1 MNKLKIVFLGILFL
15 TIVPMQAQVSI
26 NVNFGAPPVWAPSN
40 RIAVQYYYLPDI
52 DAYYDVPAQRFIYI
66 KNGKWFRSSSL
77 PYQYRNYHLRGGNV
91 VYLTDY
97 RGNSPYL
104 FHSKHREKYHGNN
117 PIPHRNLGNGN
128 NGNSGGNGRVDNG
141 GGHGKGKKHKG

>member
-1 MNKLKIVFLGILFL
+1 MKKLKIIFVGILFL
-15 TIVPMQAQVSI
+15 TIASTQAQISI
-26 NVNFGAPPVWAPSN
+26 NMNFGAPPVWAPAN
-40 RIAVQYYYLPDI
+40 RVEVQYYYLPDI
-52 DAYYDVPAQRFIYI
+52 DAYYDVPAHRFIYI

-77 PYQYRNYHLRGGNV
+77 PYQYRNYQLRGGNV

-117 PIPHRNLGNGN
+117 
-128 NGNSGGNGRVDNG
+128 GNSGGHRRDDNG

>member
-117 PIPHRNLGNGN
+117 PIPNRNVGNGN